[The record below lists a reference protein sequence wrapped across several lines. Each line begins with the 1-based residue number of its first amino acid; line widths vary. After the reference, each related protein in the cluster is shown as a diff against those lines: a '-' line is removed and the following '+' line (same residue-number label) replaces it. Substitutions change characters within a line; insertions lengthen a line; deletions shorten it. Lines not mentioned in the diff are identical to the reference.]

1 MLHRKALDLVINGVS
16 IERELRVR
24 ILGVILDE
32 CLNWRDQ
39 IQYVTDKISKY
50 VGIFYNVRSSLTV
63 TSLILLYNSF
73 VYSHLMYCN
82 SVWCLAPR
90 KYLDPLHK
98 TQKKLVRAM
107 SHSHYLAH
115 SAPLMKQLSILNIFD
130 VNFYHTCLL
139 VFKAVQNNHNPL
151 HSYFNFR
158 TGLHNTRL
166 IFKFK
171 LLSCHRPVTLGLH
184 SVALPLE
191 HVRLSGICW
200 VLIQMVE
207 WTRLVASLC
216 SFRRLLLF
224 LLQNWVVYF
233 VDCCVVV
240 SFRSSG
246 GLQMWLQFP
255 KVPYRRLSA
264 TIGRFRL
271 HQFCRRFLK
280 GWSLCVLV
288 VFWRDLG
295 SCLLTS
301 THTGRDW
308 EPVMLFLTSSVLV
321 SWN

>member
-1 MLHRKALDLVINGVS
+1 MPPLLQLDACIPIALI
-16 IERELRVR
+16 I
-24 ILGVILDE
+24 I
-32 CLNWRDQ
+32 
-39 IQYVTDKISKY
+39 KY
-50 VGIFYNVRSSLTV
+50 VPSIFVSCWVLGLTV
-63 TSLILLYNSF
+63 S
-73 VYSHLMYCN
+73 SHE
-82 SVWCLAPR
+82 
-90 KYLDPLHK
+90 
-98 TQKKLVRAM
+98 T
-107 SHSHYLAH
+107 
-115 SAPLMKQLSILNIFD
+115 
-130 VNFYHTCLL
+130 
-139 VFKAVQNNHNPL
+139 
-151 HSYFNFR
+151 
-158 TGLHNTRL
+158 
-166 IFKFK
+166 
-171 LLSCHRPVTLGLH
+171 LLSCRRPVTLGLH

-200 VLIQMVE
+200 ILIQMVE

-224 LLQNWVVYF
+224 LLHNWVVFF

-271 HQFCRRFLK
+271 HQFCQRFLK

-301 THTGRDW
+301 THTGIDW
-308 EPVMLFLTSSVLV
+308 VPVMLFLTSSVLV